1 MQELTQLPQ
10 TSFYVEGVINLR
22 GKVTPVIDL
31 RKRLSLPLPS
41 LRRRALDPQVDL
53 HPAAAAA
60 REIVAG
66 DWVMIETPKGRVRA
80 RARINE
86 ALDPQVVCG
95 QHGWWQACPEIGA
108 PGFEPFG
115 PDSANFNLLIG
126 HDDIDPVSGSVP
138 LRAYICEIKRLL

>member
-1 MQELTQLPQ
+1 
-10 TSFYVEGVINLR
+10 
-22 GKVTPVIDL
+22 
-31 RKRLSLPLPS
+31 
-41 LRRRALDPQVDL
+41 
-53 HPAAAAA
+53 AAAA
-60 REIVAG
+60 REIGPG
-66 DWVMIETPKGRVRA
+66 DWVIIETPKGRVRA

-126 HDDIDPVSGSVP
+126 HDDTDPVSGSVP